1 MNFGINIEF
10 GFDELPGDGICS
22 VYKLPIE
29 GVMFV
34 PYIQVGDVKDA
45 KYLDPIC
52 SNCHENNFSDNTE
65 SSVT

>member
-10 GFDELPGDGICS
+10 GFDELPGNGICS
-22 VYKLPIE
+22 VCKLPIE
-29 GVMFV
+29 GVMLV

-52 SNCHENNFSDNTE
+52 DNCYRDKLEE
-65 SSVT
+65 K